1 MSSMKVDAIS
11 DTAGTGSPSFPNGIS
26 LDSADVENTLTAA
39 TVAVTTLDLGDWT
52 IVQSGTDLVFKHGTT
67 NRFKLST
74 AGALTVEGDV
84 TAFGD
89 A

>member
-52 IVQSGTDLVFKHGTT
+52 IVQSGTDLVFRHGTT

-74 AGALTVEGDV
+74 AGALTVEGDE

>member
-52 IVQSGTDLVFKHGTT
+52 IVQSGTDLVFRHGTT

>member
-1 MSSMKVDAIS
+1 MKVDAIS

-52 IVQSGTDLVFKHGTT
+52 IVQSGTDLVFRHGTT

>member
-67 NRFKLST
+67 SRFKLSN